1 MAMDHQQEPVKFN
14 YVVLRLGRQCCCALR
29 VRSMVEVW
37 QQFTTMLSGVGSSL
51 GSGCVWGGGGLG
63 AACQPGIQGQR
74 KPRHRSSSVM
84 SMRQAKS
91 DAGDKQG
98 D

>member
-1 MAMDHQQEPVKFN
+1 MEHQQEPVKFN

-51 GSGCVWGGGGLG
+51 GSGWGGGRWEQPVSLESKVSASQSI
-63 AACQPGIQGQR
+63 AAQ
-74 KPRHRSSSVM
+74 VL
-84 SMRQAKS
+84 
-91 DAGDKQG
+91 
-98 D
+98 